1 MFSELRSISST
12 IVKHKEVSTDQVAN
26 QIAIIFAGINGY
38 LDNIALDKIN
48 QYETELTEYLSTNN
62 QNTLDAI
69 IKSGKLDE
77 QNEK

>member
-1 MFSELRSISST
+1 MSI
-12 IVKHKEVSTDQVAN
+12 DN

-77 QNEK
+77 KNEKELKKAIESFSNTFNN